1 MPLCPF
7 GESQVRGF
15 RGGRLGLG
23 DGFGGVFAFPNVGEE
38 LADFATGRQV
48 NLAQHAVVL
57 ALRIAFMSLAT
68 GDQGPDLGTT
78 GVEFVVLP
86 N

>member
-1 MPLCPF
+1 M
-7 GESQVRGF
+7 
-15 RGGRLGLG
+15 G

-48 NLAQHAVVL
+48 NLAQHAVEL

-68 GDQGPDLGTT
+68 GDQGPELGTT
-78 GVEFVVLP
+78 GGGFVVLP